1 MRGMERAKQGGWKG
15 RVEGDVKRWKI
26 EIRGMESKK

>member
-15 RVEGDVKRWKI
+15 RVEGDVKRWKM
-26 EIRGMESKK
+26 RNKGDGK